1 MKDPFVFRQFPILI
15 VLGEIRIKTDFHT
28 RKPVIYSKR
37 IQNFHLC
44 KIYLKMSG
52 LFPLHDY

>member
-15 VLGEIRIKTDFHT
+15 VLGEIRIK
-28 RKPVIYSKR
+28 KPIFIHENRLFIQKR

-44 KIYLKMSG
+44 KIYLKNVRIVSIT
-52 LFPLHDY
+52 